1 MIVMGLM
8 SVIGSYYLV
17 WTRPLILFT
26 IWTKVVFAFLA
37 EIHMCCLHREPAS
50 QVQRLWTKP
59 FYATNASTN
68 LMDSLETIFSIQREL
83 TSMMDLSRYPTSI
96 DGRMSVLSTA
106 IVHEAIELQRLTS
119 WKWWKKP
126 TPFDREAAKEELI
139 DIWHFVVQASIE
151 LGMSPS
157 DVLNEY
163 KKKNKVNRDRQVS
176 GY

>member
-1 MIVMGLM
+1 LKFRFVACTDNPRAR
-8 SVIGSYYLV
+8 YNDY
-17 WTRPLILFT
+17 
-26 IWTKVVFAFLA
+26 A
-37 EIHMCCLHREPAS
+37 
-50 QVQRLWTKP
+50 TKP
-59 FYATNASTN
+59 FYATNASIN

-83 TSMMDLSRYPTSI
+83 VSMMDLSRYPTSI
-96 DGRMSVLSTA
+96 DGRVSVLSTA

-126 TPFDREAAKEELI
+126 SPFDREAAREELI

-163 KKKNKVNRDRQVS
+163 KKKNKVNRNRQAS

>member
-1 MIVMGLM
+1 
-8 SVIGSYYLV
+8 
-17 WTRPLILFT
+17 
-26 IWTKVVFAFLA
+26 
-37 EIHMCCLHREPAS
+37 
-50 QVQRLWTKP
+50 
-59 FYATNASTN
+59 
-68 LMDSLETIFSIQREL
+68 MDSLETIFSIQREL
-83 TSMMDLSRYPTSI
+83 TSMMNLSRYPTSI

-151 LGMSPS
+151 LDMSPS

-163 KKKNKVNRDRQVS
+163 KKKNKVNRNRQAS

>member
-1 MIVMGLM
+1 
-8 SVIGSYYLV
+8 
-17 WTRPLILFT
+17 
-26 IWTKVVFAFLA
+26 
-37 EIHMCCLHREPAS
+37 
-50 QVQRLWTKP
+50 
-59 FYATNASTN
+59 
-68 LMDSLETIFSIQREL
+68 MDSLETIFSIQREL

-126 TPFDREAAKEELI
+126 TSFDREAAKEELI

-163 KKKNKVNRDRQVS
+163 KKKNNVNRNRQAS

>member
-1 MIVMGLM
+1 
-8 SVIGSYYLV
+8 
-17 WTRPLILFT
+17 
-26 IWTKVVFAFLA
+26 
-37 EIHMCCLHREPAS
+37 
-50 QVQRLWTKP
+50 
-59 FYATNASTN
+59 
-68 LMDSLETIFSIQREL
+68 MDSLETIFSIQREL
-83 TSMMDLSRYPTSI
+83 TAMMDLSRYPTSI

-163 KKKNKVNRDRQVS
+163 KKKNNVNRNRQAS

>member
-1 MIVMGLM
+1 
-8 SVIGSYYLV
+8 
-17 WTRPLILFT
+17 
-26 IWTKVVFAFLA
+26 
-37 EIHMCCLHREPAS
+37 
-50 QVQRLWTKP
+50 
-59 FYATNASTN
+59 
-68 LMDSLETIFSIQREL
+68 MDSLETIFSIQKEL
-83 TSMMDLSRYPTSI
+83 ASVMDLSRYPVSI
-96 DGRMSVLSTA
+96 DGRVSALSTA

-126 TPFDREAAKEELI
+126 TPFDSAAAKEELV

-163 KKKNKVNRDRQVS
+163 KKKNEVNRDRQLS

>member
-1 MIVMGLM
+1 
-8 SVIGSYYLV
+8 
-17 WTRPLILFT
+17 
-26 IWTKVVFAFLA
+26 
-37 EIHMCCLHREPAS
+37 
-50 QVQRLWTKP
+50 
-59 FYATNASTN
+59 
-68 LMDSLETIFSIQREL
+68 MDSLETIFSVQREL

-163 KKKNKVNRDRQVS
+163 KKKNNVNRNRQAS

>member
-1 MIVMGLM
+1 
-8 SVIGSYYLV
+8 
-17 WTRPLILFT
+17 
-26 IWTKVVFAFLA
+26 
-37 EIHMCCLHREPAS
+37 
-50 QVQRLWTKP
+50 
-59 FYATNASTN
+59 
-68 LMDSLETIFSIQREL
+68 MDSLETIFSIQREL
-83 TSMMDLSRYPTSI
+83 VSMMDLSRYPTSI
-96 DGRMSVLSTA
+96 DGRVSVLSTA

-126 TPFDREAAKEELI
+126 SPFDREAAREELI

-163 KKKNKVNRDRQVS
+163 KKKNKVNRNRQAS